1 VEGSRGYRRLP
12 DPIGPAD
19 TIRLVTLDYLLA
31 GGDGYAMFA
40 AGANASEPG
49 DALLDVA
56 IAYVKANAPVG
67 APVQGRIVGP

>member
-1 VEGSRGYRRLP
+1 M
-12 DPIGPAD
+12 
-19 TIRLVTLDYLLA
+19 TLDYLLA